1 MSTHNQCTST
11 SGNVKVIVRG
21 KLKYRHKNIASLI
34 DPKISMGAEAKDDFD
49 TWAQDYALSV
59 VLSGTNKYLSQAAI
73 VHLYNSAFEGVKGYH
88 DVLLG
93 KIEKVALNEHNISS
107 LQNSLLRAF
116 KITDKT
122 ELNESPYQKLKNSF
136 GKYYSIFNVGTQMF
150 SMELNGMMVRTV
162 DENFNIVNI
171 PWSLS
176 KIPGG
181 SSNANKLCSQI
192 MSVIG
197 TVNNLAPSV
206 MISMLKPIFLK
217 SSVLRYQMKFHLFCQ
232 ICSSVVPLKM
242 WILAQRMLN

>member
-1 MSTHNQCTST
+1 M
-11 SGNVKVIVRG
+11 
-21 KLKYRHKNIASLI
+21 
-34 DPKISMGAEAKDDFD
+34 
-49 TWAQDYALSV
+49 
-59 VLSGTNKYLSQAAI
+59 LSGTNKYLSQAAI

-93 KIEKVALNEHNISS
+93 KIEIDGKKIAPPPKVALNEHNISS
-107 LQNSLLRAF
+107 LQNSLLGAF
-116 KITDKT
+116 KIIDET
-122 ELNESPYQKLKNSF
+122 ELNESPYQKLNDGIQK
-136 GKYYSIFNVGTQMF
+136 F
-150 SMELNGMMVRTV
+150 SMELNGTMVRTV

-192 MSVIG
+192 MSVIR
-197 TVNNLAPSV
+197 TVNKFSSFSNDLDAETN
-206 MISMLKPIFLK
+206 FLK

-242 WILAQRMLN
+242 WILAQRMSN